1 MAGAMTAPAA
11 AGVAECFWAAETP
24 AVEFCPACVAT
35 VAGAYEY
42 AFTSASAVSSGFVGM
57 LAICG
62 APDTGGA
69 AGVGATDAV
78 ATAGTTAPGVT
89 TPPGD
94 GLTSCMP
101 VFAAEVC
108 TESAGSFTTS

>member
-78 ATAGTTAPGVT
+78 ATAGTTPGVT